1 VVKKSLGCSAEETAS
16 EVSPLKLTKEV
27 DLVELATEF
36 AQLLALVQL
45 ATGEANEIARWV
57 LENDAEDELT
67 GCELGAPLSFA
78 YGGSWTITVGFTKS
92 ANMELRQ
99 CADISFTRV
108 AQDNALILRHNR
120 FAVGRFY
127 GR

>member
-1 VVKKSLGCSAEETAS
+1 
-16 EVSPLKLTKEV
+16 
-27 DLVELATEF
+27 
-36 AQLLALVQL
+36 
-45 ATGEANEIARWV
+45 
-57 LENDAEDELT
+57 
-67 GCELGAPLSFA
+67 
-78 YGGSWTITVGFTKS
+78 
-92 ANMELRQ
+92 MELRQ